1 MFDEQIDNEQE
12 LQEIIEEA
20 FEEEDSVSDEG
31 GLGGL
36 NSLNPKH
43 NRAQEKDEIRNL
55 RTELMTIREKLA
67 DKTAKIDQIKDTLKQ
82 SVGVT
87 DFERVLEQVHL
98 EEERDDILSSEGDE
112 DYYTEEQP
120 DF

>member
-1 MFDEQIDNEQE
+1 
-12 LQEIIEEA
+12 
-20 FEEEDSVSDEG
+20 
-31 GLGGL
+31 
-36 NSLNPKH
+36 
-43 NRAQEKDEIRNL
+43 
-55 RTELMTIREKLA
+55 
-67 DKTAKIDQIKDTLKQ
+67 
-82 SVGVT
+82 VT